1 MVERVGETGV
11 PAVRVW
17 TPGKQVAF
25 GRRDTRADGYEQ
37 ARKAAENHG
46 FPAVER
52 SVGGRAVAYA
62 ETTLAFAHAVPTDET
77 RQGLDERYEA
87 AVETVTDALVECGAA
102 VGAGE
107 PAASYCPGD
116 YSVRAVDGGKVAGI
130 AQRVRQNAAL
140 VAGSIT
146 VAERTAIRDVLAP
159 VYDALGVDFDQESV
173 GSVVAAGGP
182 SDPKTVRSA
191 LEGALVGDRERTL
204 RDVTAL

>member
-11 PAVRVW
+11 PAIRVW

-37 ARKAAENHG
+37 AREAAENHG

-102 VGAGE
+102 VEAGE

-116 YSVRAVDGGKVAGI
+116 YSVRAVGGGKVAGI

-159 VYDALGVDFDQESV
+159 VYDALGVDFDRRSV
-173 GSVVAAGGP
+173 GSVAAAAGP

-191 LEGALVGDRERTL
+191 LEAELAGDRERTL